1 MASTTL
7 TVTVSGGVP
16 PTTIQV
22 RFFTPGGHEL
32 DLGSPKSFSH
42 TFDGL
47 GPGLYTIFV
56 SGMNPAGGNTVC
68 SLSSDP
74 AITLNPPDPS
84 PTTAS
89 GSNYLVQFHF
99 KVN

>member
-7 TVTVSGGVP
+7 TVTVNGGVP

-22 RFFTPGGHEL
+22 HFFSAAGHIL

-42 TFDGL
+42 TFADL
-47 GPGLYTIFV
+47 APGTYDMFIT
-56 SGMNPAGGNTVC
+56 GMNPAGGNTVC

-74 AITLNPPDPS
+74 NIRLNPPDPS
-84 PTTAS
+84 PITVT
-89 GSNYLVQFHF
+89 GNYTVSFHF
-99 KVN
+99 KVS